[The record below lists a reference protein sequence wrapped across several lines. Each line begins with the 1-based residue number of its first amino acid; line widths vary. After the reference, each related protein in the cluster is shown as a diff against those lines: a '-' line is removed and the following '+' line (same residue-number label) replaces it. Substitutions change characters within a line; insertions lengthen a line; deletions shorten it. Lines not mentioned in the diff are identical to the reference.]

1 MAKSSKT
8 SKQMLDEF
16 KALQGGTLPEGEV
29 QRHLANLKQKL
40 TSEFNEKTA
49 LRQQAAKY
57 ASQIA
62 PPAGAPDSAKAAQAI
77 KGLRQLTEKLSKRKL
92 ATPRKLI
99 VPPIWWGTY
108 TLRFTPYYSALGTYD
123 LGTIQSETGDPTV
136 SATGNNDLGQLSC
149 SVATNYDSP
158 SSATAFN
165 MMGVY
170 FKPIFSQ
177 ATVRVSFDSEI
188 AFYWY
193 VNSIRNKEAI
203 SEAQG
208 LIQLIQYNGGAFIQ
222 PPLAQGAFL
231 GWGEVGLNS
240 LDFDIVSEAGP
251 TWYLEAPVNSSN
263 WYFVVISLSCSA
275 SGTGWPGSL
284 AGASATVTV
293 PSITVTVTA
302 NQVLQNF

>member
-1 MAKSSKT
+1 MAKSSK
-8 SKQMLDEF
+8 SNKQMDDEF
-16 KALQGGTLPEGEV
+16 RFLQGETLPESDV
-29 QRHLANLKQKL
+29 KRHLAELKQKL

-57 ASQIA
+57 ASEAA
-62 PPAGAPDSAKAAQAI
+62 PPEVPDSAKAAQAI
-77 KGLRQLTEKLSKRKL
+77 KGLRQFTEKLSKRKL
-92 ATPRKLI
+92 ARPRKLI

-136 SATGNNDLGQLSC
+136 SATGDDALGQLSC
-149 SVATNYDSP
+149 SVATNYDSR

-165 MMGVY
+165 IMGVY
-170 FKPIFSQ
+170 FKPIFNA
-177 ATVRVSFDSEI
+177 ATVRISFESEL
-188 AFYWY
+188 AFSWY

-208 LIQLIQYNGGAFIQ
+208 LIELYQYDGTFVQ
-222 PPLAQGAFL
+222 PALRRGAFL

-240 LDFDIVSEAGP
+240 LDFDFISEAGP
-251 TWYLEAPVNSSN
+251 TWSLEAPISSSH

-275 SGTGWPGSL
+275 TGTGWPGSL

-302 NQVLQNF
+302 NPLVLQNA

>member
-1 MAKSSKT
+1 MPKSSKN

-16 KALQGGTLPEGEV
+16 KYLQGGTLPESDV
-29 QRHLANLKQKL
+29 KRHLADLKQKL

-62 PPAGAPDSAKAAQAI
+62 PAEPADSPKAAQAI
-77 KGLRQLTEKLSKRKL
+77 KGLRQLTETLSKRKL
-92 ATPRKLI
+92 AAPRKLI
-99 VPPIWWGTY
+99 VPPTWWGTY
-108 TLRFTPYYSALGTYD
+108 TLRFTPYYSALGTYSI
-123 LGTIQSETGDPTV
+123 GTIQSETGDPTV
-136 SATGNNDLGQLSC
+136 SATGNDDLGQLSC
-149 SVATNYDSP
+149 NVATNYDSP

-177 ATVRVSFDSEI
+177 ARVRVSFDSEI
-188 AFYWY
+188 SFYWY

-203 SEAQG
+203 SEGQG
-208 LIQLIQYNGGAFIQ
+208 LIRLIQYNGGAFIQ

-240 LDFDIVSEAGP
+240 LNFDLVSEAGP

-275 SGTGWPGSL
+275 TGTGWPGSL
-284 AGASATVTV
+284 AGANATVTV

-302 NQVLQNF
+302 DQLVENA

>member
-1 MAKSSKT
+1 MPKSSKT
-8 SKQMLDEF
+8 SKQMDDEF
-16 KALQGGTLPEGEV
+16 KFLQGGTLPESDV
-29 QRHLANLKQKL
+29 KRHLAELKQKL
-40 TSEFNEKTA
+40 SSEFNEKTA

-62 PPAGAPDSAKAAQAI
+62 SPAEAPDSAKATQAI
-77 KGLRQLTEKLSKRKL
+77 KGLRQFTEKLSKRKL
-92 ATPRKLI
+92 AAPRKLI

-136 SATGNNDLGQLSC
+136 SVTGDDDLGQLSC
-149 SVATNYDSP
+149 SVATNYESP

-193 VNSIRNKEAI
+193 VNSIKNKEAI

-208 LIQLIQYNGGAFIQ
+208 LIELYQYDGAFLQ
-222 PPLAQGAFL
+222 PALRRGAFL
-231 GWGEVGLNS
+231 GWAEVGLNS

-251 TWYLEAPVNSSN
+251 TWSLEAPVNSSY

-275 SGTGWPGSL
+275 TGTGWPGSL
-284 AGASATVTV
+284 AGANATVTV

-302 NQVLQNF
+302 NQVLQNA